1 MMGRWTVSGPRYT
14 DLMPIKKGTT
24 AAGTS
29 SSKPAAK
36 KAVKKVAKKAA
47 KKTVKTSTASAA
59 GLVAEPLPAR
69 KLAAKTVAKAP
80 AKAPAKTAAKKAAVK
95 TAAKKAS
102 STKARS
108 RSRVDDSAP
117 DDDEPAPAGGT
128 TLVIVESPAKAK
140 TIGKYLGK
148 GFTVKAT
155 VGHVRDLP
163 AKKLG
168 IDIEHGFAPDYVT
181 IEGKEDILTELKRVA
196 KGAREIF
203 IATDPDRE
211 GEAIGWHVEQFF
223 TQPPR
228 YAVTAPIRRVM
239 FHEITK
245 DKVKESMANPMDI
258 DNKKVDAQQARRVLD
273 RLVGYKASPVL
284 WKTVKKGLSA
294 GRVQTV
300 ALRIIVE
307 REREIRAFTPVEY
320 WSIAADLQ
328 KGTQPFT
335 AKLHQIDGNK
345 PEISTGPEAE
355 RILADLKGRTQFTV
369 TEVKRREKRKNP
381 AAPFTTSTLQQEA
394 AKKLGFGSKR
404 TMRLAQDL
412 YEGIDVGGEEGQV
425 GLITYM
431 RTDSSR
437 VSETAA
443 GAARDWLKA
452 EYGEAYL
459 AAGMQ
464 LYPSGKANAQDAHEG
479 VRPTDPTRRPDDRL
493 AKKLTADQFKLYE
506 LIWKRFMASQ
516 MAPAVFDTTTVD
528 FDIPTQGHSY
538 LFRATGSVIKFDGF
552 LTLYREA
559 REEGDGKALE
569 DEQALPFLEFNESVP
584 VKAITPT
591 QHFTA
596 PPPRFSEASL
606 VKELERLGI
615 GRPSTYASI
624 ISVLAER
631 RYVSLEQRRFFPTP
645 LGETVEKVMVKKF
658 PAIFNVQ
665 FTAQMEGELD
675 KIADGE
681 LGWVR
686 ALTDFW
692 TPFQATLN
700 DNDLDVLIGE
710 AYDLSALATEKCPD
724 CAGKLVA
731 KGGFFGPFVA
741 CENHPKACKYTR
753 PIKGE
758 KKPAELTK
766 YMCQDCGE
774 AMVVRHGRSGDFLG
788 CSKFPKCRGTRSMPT
803 GVKCPKDGGE
813 IAERRSK
820 KRGKAFY
827 GCENY
832 PNCDFVVWDKPVAE
846 ACPECGYVGAEA
858 KSNKTRGAFR
868 KCLKC
873 ANEWDVPS
881 PDEAELV
888 AEVA

>member
-1 MMGRWTVSGPRYT
+1 
-14 DLMPIKKGTT
+14 MPIKKGTT
-24 AAGTS
+24 AGATS
-29 SSKPAAK
+29 VAKPAAK

-47 KKTVKTSTASAA
+47 KKTVKKSTATATS
-59 GLVAEPLPAR
+59 LVAAPSLVR
-69 KLAAKTVAKAP
+69 KSAAKTAPVSTTKAVAK
-80 AKAPAKTAAKKAAVK
+80 KAASKTAAKKAA
-95 TAAKKAS
+95 

-108 RSRVDDSAP
+108 RARIDDSVP

-211 GEAIGWHVEQFF
+211 GEAIGWHVEQYF

-335 AKLHQIDGNK
+335 AKLHQIDGSK
-345 PEISTGPEAE
+345 PEIPTGDEAE

-443 GAARDWLKA
+443 GSARDWLKA
-452 EYGEAYL
+452 EYGESYL

-528 FDIPTQGHSY
+528 FDIPTQGRSY

-569 DEQALPFLEFNESVP
+569 DEQALPYLELNESVP

-658 PAIFNVQ
+658 PDIFNVQ

-710 AYDLSALATEKCPD
+710 AYDLSALATERCPD
-724 CAGKLVA
+724 CGGKLVA

-766 YMCQDCGE
+766 YMCQECGE
-774 AMVVRHGRSGDFLG
+774 PMVVRHGRSGDFLG

-846 ACPECGYVGAEA
+846 TCPECGYVGAEA

>member
-1 MMGRWTVSGPRYT
+1 
-14 DLMPIKKGTT
+14 MPIKKGTT
-24 AAGTS
+24 AAAAS
-29 SSKPAAK
+29 VAKPAAK

-47 KKTVKTSTASAA
+47 KKTVKKTTATAA
-59 GLVAEPLPAR
+59 SPVAAPSPVR
-69 KLAAKTVAKAP
+69 KSAAKTSTGSTTKAV
-80 AKAPAKTAAKKAAVK
+80 AKKAASK

-108 RSRVDDSAP
+108 RARIDDAAT

-211 GEAIGWHVEQFF
+211 GEAIGWHVEQYF

-328 KGTQPFT
+328 KGAQPFT
-335 AKLHQIDGNK
+335 AKLHQINGNK
-345 PEISTGPEAE
+345 ADIPTGPDAE

-437 VSETAA
+437 ISETAA
-443 GAARDWLKA
+443 GAARDWLKV
-452 EYGEAYL
+452 EYGESYL

-464 LYPSGKANAQDAHEG
+464 LYGNGQANAQDAHEG

-528 FDIPTQGHSY
+528 FDIPTQGQSY

-569 DEQALPFLEFNESVP
+569 DEQALPYLELNESVP

-631 RYVSLEQRRFFPTP
+631 RYVLLEQRRFFPTP
-645 LGETVEKVMVKKF
+645 LGETVERVMVKKF
-658 PAIFNVQ
+658 PDIFNVQ

-724 CAGKLVA
+724 CGGKLVA

-766 YMCQDCGE
+766 YMCQECGE
-774 AMVVRHGRSGDFLG
+774 PMVVRHGRSGDFLG

-846 ACPECGYVGAEA
+846 TCPECGYVGAEA

>member
-1 MMGRWTVSGPRYT
+1 
-14 DLMPIKKGTT
+14 MPIKKGTT
-24 AAGTS
+24 AAAS
-29 SSKPAAK
+29 SVAKPAAK

-47 KKTVKTSTASAA
+47 KKTVKKTTATAA
-59 GLVAEPLPAR
+59 GPVAAPSPVR
-69 KLAAKTVAKAP
+69 KSA
-80 AKAPAKTAAKKAAVK
+80 AKTAAGSTTKAVAKKAASK

-108 RSRVDDSAP
+108 RARIDDSAP

-335 AKLHQIDGNK
+335 AKLHQIDGSK
-345 PEISTGPEAE
+345 PEIPTGDEAE

-443 GAARDWLKA
+443 GSARDWLKA
-452 EYGEAYL
+452 EYGDSYL

-528 FDIPTQGHSY
+528 FDIPTQGRTY

-569 DEQALPFLEFNESVP
+569 DEQALPYLELNESVP

-631 RYVSLEQRRFFPTP
+631 RYVLLEQRRFFPTP

-724 CAGKLVA
+724 CGGKLVA

-766 YMCQDCGE
+766 YMCQECGE
-774 AMVVRHGRSGDFLG
+774 PMVVRHGRSGDFLG

-846 ACPECGYVGAEA
+846 TCPECGYVGAEA

>member
-1 MMGRWTVSGPRYT
+1 
-14 DLMPIKKGTT
+14 
-24 AAGTS
+24 
-29 SSKPAAK
+29 
-36 KAVKKVAKKAA
+36 
-47 KKTVKTSTASAA
+47 
-59 GLVAEPLPAR
+59 
-69 KLAAKTVAKAP
+69 
-80 AKAPAKTAAKKAAVK
+80 
-95 TAAKKAS
+95 
-102 STKARS
+102 
-108 RSRVDDSAP
+108 
-117 DDDEPAPAGGT
+117 
-128 TLVIVESPAKAK
+128 VESPAKAK
-140 TIGKYLGK
+140 TIGKYLGR
-148 GFTVKAT
+148 GYTVRAT

-181 IEGKEDILTELKRVA
+181 IEGKEDILTDLKRIA

-211 GEAIGWHVEQFF
+211 GEAIGWHVEQYF

-245 DKVKESMANPMDI
+245 AKVQESMANPMDI

-307 REREIRAFTPVEY
+307 REREIRAFKPVEY
-320 WSIAADLQ
+320 WTVAADLQ
-328 KGTQPFT
+328 KGAQAFT
-335 AKLHQIDGNK
+335 AKLHQIDGKK
-345 PEISTGPEAE
+345 PELPSGVEAE
-355 RILADLKGRTQFTV
+355 QVITDLKGRKEFVV
-369 TEVKRREKRKNP
+369 TEVKRRERRKNP
-381 AAPFTTSTLQQEA
+381 SAPFTTSTLQQEA

-412 YEGIDVGGEEGQV
+412 YEGIDVGGEDGAV

-443 GAARDWLKA
+443 ASARDYLRA
-452 EYGEAYL
+452 EHGEEYL
-459 AAGMQ
+459 APTAQ

-479 VRPTDPTRRPDDRL
+479 VRPTDPTRKPDDKL

-516 MAPAVFDTTTVD
+516 MSPAVFDTTTVD
-528 FDIPTQGHSY
+528 FDTPAAGHQY

-552 LTLYREA
+552 LKLYREA

-569 DEQALPFLEFNESVP
+569 DEQALPFLELDEKVP

-591 QHFTA
+591 QHFTE
-596 PPPRFSEASL
+596 PPARFSEASL

-624 ISVLAER
+624 ISVLADR
-631 RYVSLEQRRFFPTP
+631 RYVELVQRRFFPTP
-645 LGETVEKVMVKKF
+645 LGETVEKVMIKKF
-658 PAIFNVQ
+658 PDIFNVL
-665 FTAQMEGELD
+665 FTAQMEEELD
-675 KIADGE
+675 KIAEGE

-686 ALTDFW
+686 ALNDFW
-692 TPFQATLN
+692 TPFQRTLN
-700 DNDLDVLIGE
+700 DDDLDALIGE
-710 AYDLSALATEKCPD
+710 AYDLSALETERCPV
-724 CAGKLVA
+724 CKAERGIESRLVA

-741 CENHPKACKYTR
+741 CVLHPKGCTYTR

-758 KKPAELTK
+758 KKPAELTNH
-766 YMCQDCGE
+766 MCQECGKP
-774 AMVVRHGRSGDFLG
+774 MVVRHGRSGDFLG
-788 CSKFPKCRGTRSMPT
+788 CSTFPKCRGTRSMPT

-832 PNCDFVVWDKPVAE
+832 PNCDFVVWDKPVLE
-846 ACPECGYVGAEA
+846 TCPECGYVGAES

-873 ANEWDVPS
+873 TNEWDVAT
-881 PDEAELV
+881 PDDAELV